1 MKESDCSQFGGY
13 KNMKSEL
20 AYTIAGH
27 RMVIETSEPE
37 RTHKLLPSFS
47 AFLSNGNEEG
57 DSWLYRFSGSTMKK
71 LSMTIPVEQFN
82 RYPYRYAVFEE
93 TCGKLIRMSLGE
105 RHHHLLIP
113 ADMRHFHSDLSLAD
127 EGESPFLDSFLMI
140 AFTLA
145 SAPLKTVKLHASV
158 IEKEGSALLFLGK
171 SGTGKSTHS
180 RLWQQYVPGCSL
192 LNDDEPVVRIN
203 KTDEVTVYGTPWSGK
218 TPCYRNENAR
228 VAAFVLLAQSSE
240 NNLTKLSAKE
250 AFFALFS
257 SCSML
262 RSDVHY
268 KNSVFDTVAA
278 ILERVAVYRLD
289 CRPDR
294 EAVSLTET
302 LLFS

>member
-1 MKESDCSQFGGY
+1 MSVKQRVYYRIADFLIAIESDDEEKTAQLLPNFAPFRVKDKEATWKGGENLLFCLSCNESVY
-13 KNMKSEL
+13 VTEDMAAEDDFRWNGIR
-20 AYTIAGH
+20 YNVYRNIAG
-27 RMVIETSEPE
+27 E
-37 RTHKLLPSFS
+37 R
-47 AFLSNGNEEG
+47 
-57 DSWLYRFSGSTMKK
+57 
-71 LSMTIPVEQFN
+71 I
-82 RYPYRYAVFEE
+82 
-93 TCGKLIRMSLGE
+93 IRMIKNDSYRLLRADKNWSSLSADITLNGE
-105 RHHHLLIP
+105 TEAEFLNNFLIV
-113 ADMRHFHSDLSLAD
+113 
-127 EGESPFLDSFLMI
+127 SFGM
-140 AFTLA
+140 A
-145 SAPLKTVKLHASV
+145 SARFRTVKLHASV
-158 IEKEGSALLFLGK
+158 IEKGGSALLFLGK

-203 KTDEVTVYGTPWSGK
+203 EWGEVTVYGTPWSGK
-218 TPCYRNENAR
+218 TPCYRNEEAR
-228 VAAFVLLAQSSE
+228 VAAFVLLGQSSE

-268 KNSVFDTVAA
+268 KNAVFDTVAA
-278 ILERVAVYRLD
+278 ILERVPVYRLD